1 MQFPSASLSV
11 LSRTPCA
18 GLSAPLPS
26 HPPPAV
32 TPQCPALSESGCWH
46 TSRGTTPTD
55 FLSTS
60 NFSLP
65 GGGKGTRKRSPPPG
79 SLTNSGKRQ
88 HRTTPSTCGKGSPR
102 RVAVKSQRQDAS
114 APSRATRKPK
124 LSQISDASTPSE
136 FTLTPFQSPGPT
148 RSLSDLRVDPR
159 IPNDG
164 RPVGIGKTLLPFD
177 GEGLFSLE
185 ENFVATQTLP
195 HPSHR
200 PMCLPIQHAPF
211 PSPHTALQPS

>member
-11 LSRTPCA
+11 LSRTACA
-18 GLSAPLPS
+18 GLSAPLPP

-46 TSRGTTPTD
+46 TSRRPAFSG
-55 FLSTS
+55 FLVDIQFHSS
-60 NFSLP
+60 WGGRACLLS

-88 HRTTPSTCGKGSPR
+88 HRATPSTGSPR

-136 FTLTPFQSPGPT
+136 FTLTPSQSPGPT

-159 IPNDG
+159 ISNDG
-164 RPVGIGKTLLPFD
+164 RPVGI
-177 GEGLFSLE
+177 
-185 ENFVATQTLP
+185 
-195 HPSHR
+195 
-200 PMCLPIQHAPF
+200 
-211 PSPHTALQPS
+211 